1 MLRNLAMIKL
11 QFTSFL
17 IGWADQRV
25 LRKVRACFQ
34 QKLLCCIVSVERGR
48 RVWSACFPSDLI
60 SRSLPPAID
69 EYDCR
74 SASRGVSSKL
84 IHRPPNELSAWF
96 HDVSVTSLFL
106 LRRYSFV
113 EHNFLIR
120 YTPMISSTYVREGI
134 CATLMNAYLQTSF
147 TIECNHRSLQS
158 SLDVIRESISRFIIF
173 GLNHSCCPL
182 SKYVNTTP
190 ISLNLFIRSKIRLY
204 FHK

>member
-17 IGWADQRV
+17 IGWGDQRV
-25 LRKVRACFQ
+25 LLKVRACFH
-34 QKLLCCIVSVERGR
+34 QKLLCCIVYVERGR

-60 SRSLPPAID
+60 SRSLTPAID

-74 SASRGVSSKL
+74 AASRGVSSKL

-120 YTPMISSTYVREGI
+120 YTLLTADQFDVRTWRNL
-134 CATLMNAYLQTSF
+134 CDTHLNAYLQTSF
-147 TIECNHRSLQS
+147 TIECNHHSLQS
-158 SLDVIRESISRFIIF
+158 SLSVIREGFKMF
-173 GLNHSCCPL
+173 ELNYNHYLL
-182 SKYVNTTP
+182 SKYVNIIP
-190 ISLNLFIRSKIRLY
+190 VNLNLSQSFY
-204 FHK
+204 